1 MTKAKDGWDNPDNEV
16 QSNWVKFYVPMEDK
30 VFGTLI
36 AKRTMKSS
44 IPGKQDEDVSVY
56 ELKAD
61 MGSFHEVDDKKNIL
75 PDAITINA
83 GEIWSVGGKNSIDV
97 QMRNV
102 KVGQKVGFKFLDE
115 KPSKTKGFAP
125 AKNIKVYAPKGD
137 DGMPQMDLEWLE
149 EQNTPDKQYSNF

>member
-1 MTKAKDGWDNPDNEV
+1 MTKTDSWDNPDNEV
-16 QSNWVKFYVPMEDK
+16 QSNWVKFNVPIEDK

-36 AKRTMKSS
+36 AKRTMKSQ
-44 IPGKQDEDVSVY
+44 IPGQENEDVAIY

-61 MGSFHEVDDKKNIL
+61 MGSFHNVDDKKAVIAE
-75 PDAITINA
+75 PVTINA

-102 KVGQKVGFKFLDE
+102 IVGQKVGFKFMDE

-125 AKNIKVYAPKGD
+125 AKSIKIFAPKND
-137 DGMPQMDLEWLE
+137 DGTPQMDDEWLE
-149 EQNTPDKQYSNF
+149 AHNSAGEEVME